1 MGWSAKKPKPNP
13 KITYTHHGIMG
24 VVVIMTIKCRGM
36 VQYVDD
42 RMAEFEVTEHGVH

>member
-1 MGWSAKKPKPNP
+1 MGWRAKKNKTRP
-13 KITYTHHGIMG
+13 KITYMHHGMMG